1 MFRNDR
7 CRRGARPLCQLGHL
21 QHASVRICYPAGW
34 ERCCQR
40 QRHKRADHGMP
51 AIESF
56 HEHHWLSQRL
66 LCSRCRS
73 RSLSLSLSLS
83 VSLFRGSFASDSG
96 TEHERERE
104 RESAFGCGVGWP
116 CSWLRASKR
125 EKREGFRT
133 RTPREPWDL
142 GITPRAHSSKVSHPR
157 LTCEA
162 SKQASFRT

>member
-7 CRRGARPLCQLGHL
+7 CRRGARPLCQLGHM

-73 RSLSLSLSLS
+73 RSLSLFLSLFS
-83 VSLFRGSFASDSG
+83 EGVLRLTAGLSTRGR
-96 TEHERERE
+96 ERERE
-104 RESAFGCGVGWP
+104 R
-116 CSWLRASKR
+116 LRVRSRLALLLAACKQEREERRLSHAHAKRTMGPWHNASC
-125 EKREGFRT
+125 
-133 RTPREPWDL
+133 
-142 GITPRAHSSKVSHPR
+142 A
-157 LTCEA
+157 
-162 SKQASFRT
+162 